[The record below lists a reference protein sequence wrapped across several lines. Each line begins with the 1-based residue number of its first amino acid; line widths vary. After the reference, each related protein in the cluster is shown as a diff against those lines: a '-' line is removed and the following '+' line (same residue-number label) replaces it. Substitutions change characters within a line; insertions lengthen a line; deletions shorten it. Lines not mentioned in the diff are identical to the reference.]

1 MLAVLFSFFALGVVL
16 GSIGFHD
23 VRFPPEG
30 RAYLRELR
38 SHQIGSIDDT
48 ADQSKKQ
55 LVAAHTT
62 AR

>member
-1 MLAVLFSFFALGVVL
+1 MAALIFTLLGLAIALC
-16 GSIGFHD
+16 SIWYHD

-30 RAYLRELR
+30 RAYLKALR
-38 SHQIGSIDDT
+38 RSQIGSTDDT